1 MNEHDIIKGCLKNSR
16 ESQKALYELFYGK
29 MLGVCLRYSN
39 NIIDAKEVLNEGF
52 LTVFETLQ
60 NLKENDSVEDWI
72 RKIMVQTSIN
82 HIRKNKQ
89 NLLIVS
95 TVQANKKNATTS
107 EQISDD
113 TLFLKIEKEEILKA
127 VQELTSGYRTVYN
140 LFVIDGYSHKETSEI
155 LGISE
160 DTSKLNL
167 SNAKFALRKNLI
179 QFLNTDN
186 GQ

>member
-1 MNEHDIIKGCLKNSR
+1 MTENEIIKVCLRNNR

-52 LTVFETLQ
+52 LTVFE
-60 NLKENDSVEDWI
+60 NLKNVKENNSVEDWI
-72 RKIMVQTSIN
+72 KKIMVSTSIE

-95 TVQANKKNATTS
+95 TVHVNKNNATITN
-107 EQISDD
+107 QITDEMLLS
-113 TLFLKIEKEEILKA
+113 KIGKEETLKA
-127 VQELTSGYRTVYN
+127 VQELTPGYRTVYN
-140 LFVIDGYSHKETSEI
+140 LFVIDGYPHKEIAEI
-155 LGISE
+155 LDISE
-160 DTSKLNL
+160 DTSKSNL
-167 SNAKFALRKNLI
+167 AKAKFALRKNLI

-186 GQ
+186 G

>member
-1 MNEHDIIKGCLKNSR
+1 MSEQEIIKGCLKNSR

-39 NIIDAKEVLNEGF
+39 NIIDAKEVLNEAF
-52 LTVFETLQ
+52 LNVFENLH
-60 NLKENDSVEDWI
+60 NLKENDAVESWI
-72 RKIMVQTSIN
+72 RKIMIRTAID

-95 TVQANKKNATTS
+95 TVHANKKNNNTT

-113 TLFLKIEKEEILKA
+113 ALISKISKEEILKA
-127 VQELTSGYRTVYN
+127 VQELTPGYRTVFN
-140 LFVIDGYSHKETSEI
+140 LSEIDGYSHKEIAET
-155 LGISE
+155 LDISE
-160 DTSKLNL
+160 DTSRLNL
-167 SNAKFALRKNLI
+167 SKAKFALRKNLI

-186 GQ
+186 G

>member
-1 MNEHDIIKGCLKNSR
+1 MNESEIIKGCLKNNR

-39 NIIDAKEVLNEGF
+39 SKADAKEVLNQGF
-52 LTVFETLQ
+52 LKVFE
-60 NLKENDSVEDWI
+60 NLKNHKEVDAIEDWI
-72 RKIMVQTSIN
+72 KKIMINTSIE

-95 TVQANKKNATTS
+95 TVHANKNTAVIDEHINEDS
-107 EQISDD
+107 
-113 TLFLKIEKEEILKA
+113 LFSKIGKEEILKS
-127 VQELTSGYRTVYN
+127 VQELTPGYRTVFN
-140 LFVIDGYSHKETSEI
+140 LFMIDGFSHTEI
-155 LGISE
+155 AEMLDISE

-167 SNAKFALRKNLI
+167 SKAKFALQKNLV

-186 GQ
+186 G

>member
-1 MNEHDIIKGCLKNSR
+1 MSEHEIIKGCLKNNR

-39 NIIDAKEVLNEGF
+39 SIVDAKEVMNEGF
-52 LTVFETLQ
+52 LNVFE
-60 NLKENDSVEDWI
+60 NLNNVKENDLIENWI
-72 RKIMVQTSIN
+72 RKIMIRTAID

-95 TVQANKKNATTS
+95 TVHANKKNGITP

-113 TLFLKIEKEEILKA
+113 ALISKISKEEILKA
-127 VQELTSGYRTVYN
+127 VQELTPGYRTVFN
-140 LFVIDGYSHKETSEI
+140 LSEIDGYSHKEIAEV
-155 LGISE
+155 LDISE

-167 SNAKFALRKNLI
+167 SKAKFALRKNLI

-186 GQ
+186 G